1 MSDRHNQFTRRI
13 RISKDVQSVFEAWA
27 VQGGMEKWMLQSAN
41 FIRKNEVIPPGSII
55 QRGDECEWVWHGWP
69 DHTHTGVVT
78 KVERNKIFSFTF
90 DPAGIVDVHFKT
102 IGNQGTE
109 VILNQSEVPV
119 EGADWYQY
127 FYGCSLGWS
136 FWLVNLKAWLEY
148 GITLDEREIQYDGDE
163 KYQVIN
169 Q

>member
-1 MSDRHNQFTRRI
+1 MATTINKSATRAPTERQHI
-13 RISKDVQSVFEAWA
+13 F
-27 VQGGMEKWMLQSAN
+27 
-41 FIRKNEVIPPGSII
+41 
-55 QRGDECEWVWHGWP
+55 QRAITTTAKYVLP
-69 DHTHTGVVT
+69 
-78 KVERNKIFSFTF
+78 VERNKIFSFTF

-109 VILNQSEVPV
+109 DILNQSEVPV